1 MSQVVG
7 TAFVRLRLLTDTIG
21 KDIKQSIEKS
31 DLQDVHIKVDVDALE
46 ADAQLEATKKLAD
59 EVDKQHPTIKVD
71 TKESKKNINA
81 LWTAVALLGPTIGP
95 LGAVAVGAFG
105 ALAAEAGVG
114 LLALQGVKKEMKD
127 GTAVGAAFG
136 SGIQL
141 LKTDLAT
148 LESTAAKGVLPGFQL
163 AVTSLNASMPSVNK
177 SVAGLSAI
185 LGDIGGHVVV
195 GLVAGLRTFDPLL
208 THIAAQADVAAGH
221 FQAWATGPGGGQF
234 ASALGNQFDKVVPVL
249 VHLTEAVAKL
259 VVAFL
264 PIGDHVVGIIGMLAN
279 AINAIPIPVLTALA
293 DIFVTLYT
301 ANRLVV
307 LFKNLSISI
316 AAFGATSTVAS
327 VGVGRLVTSTAAFT
341 AALGPVAAVLV
352 AGYAVTQ
359 QFGDQLD
366 KLANQF
372 ATGKIGASVN
382 STAMD
387 ELRTVY
393 FDATHDVN
401 AATDS
406 ILHFAVSGKLTG
418 QGIGGLSDKVQA
430 LVPRFKDLGVTSND
444 VESGVSGTDAAFQA
458 LITTINQHGGATK
471 QDIDTLNELHKTFA
485 NTQDAI
491 DSTAAVLQALA
502 NSPGWGTLK
511 TSKDSIAQ
519 VGAQFDLS
527 ADAVKHYASLLGI
540 SATAIKNGVV
550 TNQQLADV
558 VTQVAG
564 AYNTADAAGAT
575 FLDALEKFSKSAGTA
590 ADRAQ
595 LIGAYL
601 KAAQGDALGYAGAV
615 SSAYAASQNLV
626 NSFDKQQ
633 RAAID
638 LKTGLIDV
646 TKVGAGP
653 LIQSLQGMQTA
664 AENAAIATYQHEVA
678 EKGAGQAA
686 SDAATIFKNQTYTA
700 LVDNARQ
707 LGLTKDQA
715 TALANQY
722 FQMPKDIATRV
733 RALGTNDVVNVL
745 NQIGQQ
751 LSYLTGHA
759 WVPTVI
765 ANTGAA
771 ISSIQRMQNA
781 LNALNGKTVSTYV
794 YTNYITVGNKQ
805 QAGSAG
811 TNLANRAKGGL
822 IQYRASGGPSGM
834 VTGPGTGT
842 SDTAGLYALSNG
854 EYVINAVATAR
865 YLPLIKAI
873 NAQGMAGGGMTAA
886 GSPAGLDGVIAE
898 IRILAA
904 MLADRPV
911 QLVATNGGLPL
922 AKVVNDANLV
932 NARRTQ

>member
-31 DLQDVHIKVDVDALE
+31 DLQDINIKVKADTAE
-46 ADAQLEATKKLAD
+46 AMTKLGLLDKEAQGLDGKEPKIN
-59 EVDKQHPTIKVD
+59 PKVD
-71 TKESKKNINA
+71 TKDSQKQIG
-81 LWTAVALLGPTIGP
+81 LLSTAIGLLGPTIGP
-95 LGAVAVGAFG
+95 LAGAATAAFG
-105 ALAAEAGVG
+105 GLAAGAGVA
-114 LLALQGVKKEMKD
+114 LLALQGVKSEMKKATD
-127 GTAVGAAFG
+127 TGVAFQ
-136 SGIQL
+136 SGLQT
-141 LKTDLAT
+141 LKGDLST
-148 LESTAAKGVLPGFQL
+148 LETTAAKAVLPGFQETV
-163 AVTSLNASMPSVNK
+163 ASLNGVLPQVNRSV
-177 SVAGLSAI
+177 SILGRE
-185 LGDIGGHVVV
+185 LGDIGSHVVV
-195 GLVAGLRTFDPLL
+195 GLVAGLQTFEPLL
-208 THIAAQADVAAGH
+208 LHVGQAADIAARH
-221 FQAWATGPGGGQF
+221 FQDWSTGPGGAKFAQSLGQ
-234 ASALGNQFDKVVPVL
+234 AFDQVVPVL
-249 VHLTEAVAKL
+249 VNLVQAVAKL
-259 VVAFL
+259 VAAFA
-264 PIGDHVVGIIGMLAN
+264 PIGSQVVGIIGALAS
-279 AINAIPIPVLTALA
+279 AINAVPLPVLKALA
-293 DIFVTLYT
+293 DVFVALYA
-301 ANRLVV
+301 ANKLMTV
-307 LFKNLSISI
+307 FGNLSIALRGMAVSSELAGTKLGGLASSAAGLTKFAGTAAAAGFAVYSIGKSISNFLESGNAASKVFDNMGAANSNFYNSLIQSKGALDDTVTSSVQYQLAQDGLTNKAAKAGISQDQLTKAITGTDDQTKALVDTWKASGKPSGDTIVALYVLHQQYEKAAAAAALYNAQQQQLINSPAWGALKTTKDSTQQVADKFDI
-316 AAFGATSTVAS
+316 AASTVKN
-327 VGVGRLVTSTAAFT
+327 
-341 AALGPVAAVLV
+341 
-352 AGYAVTQ
+352 YA
-359 QFGDQLD
+359 
-366 KLANQF
+366 
-372 ATGKIGASVN
+372 
-382 STAMD
+382 
-387 ELRTVY
+387 E
-393 FDATHDVN
+393 
-401 AATDS
+401 
-406 ILHFAVSGKLTG
+406 
-418 QGIGGLSDKVQA
+418 
-430 LVPRFKDLGVTSND
+430 
-444 VESGVSGTDAAFQA
+444 
-458 LITTINQHGGATK
+458 
-471 QDIDTLNELHKTFA
+471 
-485 NTQDAI
+485 
-491 DSTAAVLQALA
+491 
-502 NSPGWGTLK
+502 
-511 TSKDSIAQ
+511 
-519 VGAQFDLS
+519 
-527 ADAVKHYASLLGI
+527 LLGI
-540 SATAIKNGVV
+540 SATAVKNGVV
-550 TNQQLADV
+550 TNQQLADAV
-558 VTQVAG
+558 LQVQS
-564 AYNTADAAGAT
+564 AYTTADAAGSQ
-575 FLDALEKFSKSAGTA
+575 FLAALQKFSDSTGSA

-633 RAAID
+633 RAAIN

-646 TKVGAGP
+646 TKAGAGP

-854 EYVINAVATAR
+854 EYVINAVSTAR

-873 NAQGMAGGGMTAA
+873 NAQGMAGGGIASTSG
-886 GSPAGLDGVIAE
+886 GSDMPTGAQINEL
-898 IRILAA
+898 IRAVYAIQN
-904 MLADRPV
+904 PV
-911 QLVATNGGLPL
+911 VMFDTT
-922 AKVVNDANLV
+922 KVTQAINTKNLR
-932 NARRTQ
+932 NARLT